1 MTRNLALYPQ
11 LISAGIA
18 AADRR
23 GDAIDHVT
31 ARRMSLLLI
40 TRTSD
45 PPFIR
50 GLLRFARDGAITQ
63 DLKRQLRGYARSPG
77 HPHQAQ
83 AARLLQYAAAR
94 GTDLGPVCAGFAGLC
109 DQVDQADEMLADLRA
124 RGRQGRADPGRP
136 ARAVGDQPFIAMA
149 RRDPAAGTVSLILD
163 DTTANLAIHAIAA
176 SAVNREAHI
185 REIQQHGERLPEN
198 SYGRRNRRSIAARE
212 TRITTRL
219 RAVESA
225 YRTVLDQEAAR
236 PLMSAELTAPLEV
249 MADRELEME

>member
-11 LISAGIA
+11 LISDGIA
-18 AADRR
+18 AADRC

-40 TRTSD
+40 TQADD
-45 PPFIR
+45 PSFTR
-50 GLLRFARDGAITQ
+50 GLIRFAQDGAVTT

-77 HPHQAQ
+77 HPHQPH
-83 AARLLQYAAAR
+83 AARLLQYAVAR
-94 GTDLGPVCAGFAGLC
+94 GTDLGPVHADFASLC

-136 ARAVGDQPFIAMA
+136 ATAAGDQQFIAMA
-149 RRDPAAGTVSLILD
+149 RRDPATGTVSLILD
-163 DTTANLAIHAIAA
+163 EATANLAIHAIAV
-176 SAVNREAHI
+176 SAANREAHV

-198 SYGRRNRRSIAARE
+198 SYGRRNRRSIATRE

-225 YRTVLDQEAAR
+225 YRTALDQEVAR
-236 PLMSAELTAPLEV
+236 PLMPAGLTAPLEV